1 MTTSSSGNVSL
12 ITGDLTL
19 DWHILNQ
26 YHHQG
31 NKVGWN
37 SKLWTRACS
46 QIGGAGL
53 LADLI
58 ERTATL
64 DSSIENAQ
72 FLSPDFPNKQF
83 HPCQDQFH
91 NSYALWSLFDEGKQA
106 VWRVEQYLGL
116 DPVENYGKAGTAPFP
131 IKSTEQPRI
140 VVIDDANLGF
150 RDRPDLWPEAIAEGA
165 NPDWIILKMACPVA
179 QGPLWEHLRDHFA
192 DKLIVIIPVNDLR
205 RSEVHISQG
214 LSWERTAQDIV
225 WELVYNPIINGLGA
239 CSDVIISFDTAGAV
253 HLTRRIDG
261 KLAPVPEGFLYF
273 DPEIIEGNWREK
285 HAGAVIGYTTCLS
298 SSLAYQLIKAPEA
311 PDISQGIQSGLAA
324 LRLLHQNGYV
334 LDQTIPEQLQFP
346 LKAIAEKIA
355 APNQSFAAV
364 SIQNPVFAY
373 GQEKGQQAEENRN
386 GWWTILED
394 QYLENLHQVAEKIVL
409 NGIEP
414 TLDDVPLGKFG
425 HLLSVDRQEIES
437 FRSIHNLA
445 SEYLKKDNQKKPL
458 SIAVFGAPGSGKSF
472 GITQVAQTL
481 APGRVQ
487 VLEFNLSQFS
497 GPEEIIEALH
507 LVRDAVL
514 SGKIPLVFWDEFD
527 TPLNKQPLG
536 WLRFFLSPMQDGSFR
551 QGQIVHPIGRSIFV
565 FAGGTSHRIDEFGA
579 ALDPD
584 EYRAAKVPD
593 FISRLKGFVNILGPN
608 PPENGADT
616 DPYYIIRRAILLRSL
631 LERSASQLFVKQNGN
646 KALNIDGGVLK
657 AFLEV
662 GKYKHGIRSI
672 ESIIT
677 MSSLSGKHSY
687 ERSCLPASD
696 QLNLHVD
703 SGEFLSLVQTM
714 KLKGELLEK
723 LAQANHKIYQR
734 MMEGKST
741 GTAGDSSLK
750 EWESLPDDEK
760 EQNRDAIKDI
770 PNKLAAIGYVMIPS
784 RSNQPI
790 FHFPQQDQDAIALAK
805 IEHQR
810 WWDGKL
816 NAGWKVGKVTDKEN
830 RIHASMVPW
839 EELSKE
845 EQDKDINFVRA
856 IPEIL
861 ADAGYTMIKVK

>member
-1 MTTSSSGNVSL
+1 MAAPSSGSCIL

-19 DWHILNQ
+19 DWHILNRLNN
-26 YHHQG
+26 QG
-31 NKVGWN
+31 NSIGWN
-37 SKLWTRACS
+37 RKPWTRACS

-53 LADLI
+53 LANLI
-58 ERTATL
+58 EQTASL
-64 DSSIENAQ
+64 NPHIQDAQ
-72 FLSPDFPNKQF
+72 FLSPKFPNTTF

-91 NSYALWSLFDEGKQA
+91 NSYALWSLFEEGKRS

-116 DPVENYGKAGTAPFP
+116 DSVENYEPADSSPFP
-131 IKSTEQPRI
+131 IRTEEQPRI

-150 RDRPDLWPEAIAEGA
+150 RDRPDLWPEAITKGA
-165 NPDWIILKMACPVA
+165 GPDWIVLKMACPVA
-179 QGPLWEHLRDHFA
+179 QGPLWEHLRDNFA
-192 DKLIVIIPVNDLR
+192 DRLIVSIPVNDLR

-225 WELVYNPIINGLGA
+225 WELVYNPTINGLGA
-239 CSDVIISFDTAGAV
+239 CAEVIISFDTAGAV
-253 HLTRRIDG
+253 QLTRRKNG
-261 KLAPVPEGFLYF
+261 ELTPVPEGILYF
-273 DPEIIEGNWREK
+273 DPDIIEGNWREK
-285 HAGAVIGYTTCLS
+285 HLGAVIGYTTCLT
-298 SSLAYQLIKAPEA
+298 SSLAYQLLKSPKN
-311 PDISQGIQSGLAA
+311 PDISQGIQSGLSA
-324 LRLLHQNGYV
+324 LRLLHQDGYC
-334 LDQTIPEQLQFP
+334 LDQKVPEQLQFP
-346 LKAIAEKIA
+346 LNAIAGQLIE
-355 APNQSFAAV
+355 PVHSFAKV
-364 SIQNPVFAY
+364 NIQNPVFAY
-373 GQEKGQQAEENRN
+373 SQEKIQQTNVGRN

-445 SEYLKKDNQKKPL
+445 SEYLKKENQKKPL

-497 GPEEIIEALH
+497 GPEEIIDGLH

-527 TPLNKQPLG
+527 TPLNSQPLG

-565 FAGGTSHRIDEFGA
+565 FAGGTSHRIDEFGTS
-579 ALDPD
+579 LKPD

-608 PPENGADT
+608 PPEEAGDS

-631 LERSASQLFVKQNGN
+631 LERSASQLFIKHNGN
-646 KALNIDGGVLK
+646 KVLNIDGGVLK
-657 AFLEV
+657 ALLEV
-662 GKYKHGIRSI
+662 GRYKHGIRSI

-687 ERSCLPASD
+687 ERSCLPAND

-703 SGEFLSLVQTM
+703 SVEFLSLVQTM
-714 KLKGELLEK
+714 KLQGELLEE

-734 MMEGKST
+734 MMTGKPT
-741 GTAGDSSLK
+741 GSAQDSSQK
-750 EWESLPDDEK
+750 KWEGLPKDEK

-770 PNKLAAIGYVMIPS
+770 PNKLARIGYVMIPS

-790 FHFPQQDQDAIALAK
+790 FHFPQQDQDAIDLAK
-805 IEHQR
+805 LEHKR
-810 WWDGKL
+810 WWEEKL
-816 NAGWKVGKVTDKEN
+816 RAGWKAGKVSDKEK

-839 EELSKE
+839 EKLSKE
-845 EQDKDINFVRA
+845 EQEKDIAFVRA

-861 ADAGYTMIKVK
+861 AEAGYTMMKVN